1 MRCYLHI
8 LHGPEGSEELPKN
21 VLLSFRRQI
30 VDEDAP
36 AGAVGGH
43 AGQESVAGQQVARQ
57 GREPKHDSQGHPL
70 ISWQSDRSADFK
82 RYWWCWW
89 PNVRESCVFI
99 QYTLEIKSRLILIK
113 LN

>member
-8 LHGPEGSEELPKN
+8 LYGPEGSEELPKN

-43 AGQESVAGQQVARQ
+43 AGQEGVAGQQVARQ
-57 GREPKHDSQGHPL
+57 GREPKHDTL
-70 ISWQSDRSADFK
+70 SWQSDILSSPDSLTGLQTS
-82 RYWWCWW
+82 
-89 PNVRESCVFI
+89 NVTGGVGGQMSEKVVYS
-99 QYTLEIKSRLILIK
+99 YNTHLK
-113 LN
+113 

>member
-8 LHGPEGSEELPKN
+8 LYGPEGSEELPKN

-43 AGQESVAGQQVARQ
+43 AGQEGVAGQQVARQ
-57 GREPKHDSQGHPL
+57 GREPKHDTL
-70 ISWQSDRSADFK
+70 SWQSGTSSHLLT
-82 RYWWCWW
+82 
-89 PNVRESCVFI
+89 V
-99 QYTLEIKSRLILIK
+99 
-113 LN
+113 